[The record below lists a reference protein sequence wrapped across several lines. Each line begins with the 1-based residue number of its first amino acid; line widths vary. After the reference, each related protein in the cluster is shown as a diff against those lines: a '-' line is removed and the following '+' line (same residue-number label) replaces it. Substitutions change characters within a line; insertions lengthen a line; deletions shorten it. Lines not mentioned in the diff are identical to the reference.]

1 MDPDQAS
8 SPRRKSCMHPAD
20 LIISARWIVPVEPT
34 GAVLEDHAVVV
45 QNGRILA
52 VLPLAEAVESHP
64 SAVRI
69 DRPNHVVLPGL
80 VNAHTHAAMT
90 LFRGMADDL
99 PLETWLNQH
108 IWPAET
114 RWVTPD
120 FVQDGT
126 ELALLE
132 MLHGGTTS
140 FGDMYFFPDI
150 VARAVADS
158 GLRAAVGM
166 IVLEQATVWAQSA
179 DEYLSK
185 GLAVRDQ
192 FKGHRRV
199 STLFAP
205 HAPYSVADR
214 TFDQIRV
221 LANELDTPIQM
232 HVHETAAEVAASIG
246 KHHCRPLQRLD
257 TVGMVTSLLSATH
270 MTQLLPDEIALL
282 ASRGSTVI
290 HCPESN
296 LKLASGWCPVA
307 QLDAAGVNVAL
318 GTDGAASNN
327 DLDMFGE
334 MRTAALLAKGV
345 AQQADALPAAKI
357 LQMATLNGA
366 AALGLADR
374 IGSLLPGKE
383 ADMICVDLSRPATQ
397 PVYSPISQLVYSTSR
412 EQVTDV
418 WVAGQHLLDGGR
430 PTMADSNSIL
440 ARAAAWGH
448 KLRSGDG

>member
-1 MDPDQAS
+1 
-8 SPRRKSCMHPAD
+8 MHPAD
-20 LIISARWIVPVEPT
+20 LIISARWIVPVEPA
-34 GAVLEDHAVVV
+34 GAVLEGHAVAVG
-45 QNGRILA
+45 NGRILA
-52 VLPLAEAVESHP
+52 VVPRAVATETYP
-64 SAVRI
+64 SAPLI
-69 DRPNHVVLPGL
+69 DRPNHVLLPGL

-90 LFRGMADDL
+90 LFRGFADDL
-99 PLETWLNQH
+99 PLETWLNGH
-108 IWPAET
+108 IWPAES
-114 RWVTPD
+114 RWVTPA

-132 MLHGGTTS
+132 MLLGGTTA
-140 FGDMYFFPDI
+140 FGDMYFFPDV

-166 IVLEQATVWAQSA
+166 IVLEQPTVWAQSA

-192 FKGHRRV
+192 FKAHRRV
-199 STLFAP
+199 SAIFAP
-205 HAPYSVADR
+205 HAPYSVADS

-221 LANELDTPIQM
+221 LADELDTPIQM
-232 HVHETAAEVAASIG
+232 HVHETAAELAASIG
-246 KHHCRPLQRLD
+246 RHQCRPLQRLD
-257 TVGMVTSLLSATH
+257 KLGMVTQLLAAAH
-270 MTQLLPDEIALL
+270 MTHLEADEIALL

-296 LKLASGWCPVA
+296 LKLASGMCPVA
-307 QLDAAGVNVAL
+307 QLDAAGVNVAI

-345 AQQADALPAAKI
+345 AQRADALPAAKI

-366 AALGLADR
+366 AALGIADR

-383 ADMICVDLSRPATQ
+383 ADLICVDLSRPATQ
-397 PVYSPISQLVYSTSR
+397 PVYSPISQLVYSASR
-412 EQVTDV
+412 DQVTDV
-418 WVAGQHLLDGGR
+418 WVAGQHLLDNGL
-430 PTMADSNSIL
+430 PTIADRHAIL
-440 ARAAAWGH
+440 SRAAAWGD
-448 KLRSGDG
+448 KLRSSRA

>member
-1 MDPDQAS
+1 
-8 SPRRKSCMHPAD
+8 MHPAD

-34 GAVLEDHAVVV
+34 GVVLEEHAVVV
-45 QNGRILA
+45 RNGRILA
-52 VLPLAEAVESHP
+52 LLPRAAALQSYP
-64 SAVRI
+64 SAARI
-69 DRPNHVVLPGL
+69 DRPDHVLLPGL

-108 IWPAET
+108 IWPAES

-120 FVQDGT
+120 FVLAGT

-132 MLHGGTTS
+132 MLQGGTTS
-140 FGDMYFFPDI
+140 FGDMYFFPDV

-166 IVLEQATVWAQSA
+166 IVLEQPTVWAQSA

-192 FKGHRRV
+192 FKGHRRI
-199 STLFAP
+199 STTFAP
-205 HAPYSVADR
+205 HAPYSVGDR
-214 TFDQIRV
+214 TFEQIRM
-221 LANELDTPIQM
+221 LADELDTPIQM
-232 HVHETAAEVAASIG
+232 HVHETASEVAASVRTFG
-246 KHHCRPLQRLD
+246 YRPLQRLD
-257 TVGMVTSLLSATH
+257 TLGLVTSLLSVVH
-270 MTQLLPDEIALL
+270 MTQLEPDEIALL
-282 ASRGSTVI
+282 ASRGSSVI

-296 LKLASGWCPVA
+296 LKLASGLCPVA
-307 QLDAAGVNVAL
+307 RLVAAGIHVAL

-334 MRTAALLAKGV
+334 MRTAALLGKGV
-345 AQQADALPAAKI
+345 AQQADALPAAMI

-366 AALGLADR
+366 EALGLGDLT
-374 IGSLLPGKE
+374 GSLLPGKE
-383 ADMICVDLSRPATQ
+383 ADLICVDLARPATQ

-412 EQVTDV
+412 DQVTDV
-418 WVAGQHLLDGGR
+418 WVAGQQLLDGGR
-430 PTMADSNSIL
+430 PTMVDNDSIL
-440 ARAAAWGH
+440 ARATAWGQ
-448 KLRSGDG
+448 KLRNPHG

>member
-1 MDPDQAS
+1 
-8 SPRRKSCMHPAD
+8 MHPAE
-20 LIISARWIVPVEPT
+20 LIISARWIVPVEPA
-34 GAVLEDHAVVV
+34 GAVLAEHAVVV
-45 QNGRILA
+45 RNGQILA
-52 VLPLAEAVESHP
+52 VLPCTEALEQHP
-64 SAVRI
+64 SAERV
-69 DRPNHVVLPGL
+69 DRPHHVLLPGL

-90 LFRGMADDL
+90 LLRGMADDL

-114 RWVTPD
+114 RWVTPE

-132 MLHGGTTS
+132 MLQGGTTS

-192 FKGHRRV
+192 FKGHPRV
-199 STLFAP
+199 STQFAP

-221 LANELDTPIQM
+221 LADELDAPIQM
-232 HVHETAAEVAASIG
+232 HVHETAAEVASGIG
-246 KHHCRPLQRLD
+246 KYGCRPLQRLD
-257 TVGMVTSLLSATH
+257 TLGMVTPLLSAAH
-270 MTQLLPDEIALL
+270 MTQLDPDEIALL

-296 LKLASGWCPVA
+296 LKLASGLCPVA
-307 QLDAAGVNVAL
+307 RLVDAGVNVAL

-345 AQQADALPAAKI
+345 AGQADALPAAMI

-366 AALGLADR
+366 AALGIADR

-383 ADMICVDLSRPATQ
+383 ADLICVDLSRPATQ
-397 PVYSPISQLVYSTSR
+397 PVYSPISQLVYSTTR
-412 EQVTDV
+412 DQVTDV
-418 WVAGQHLLDGGR
+418 WVAGQQLLDGGR
-430 PTMADSNSIL
+430 PTIADSGSIL
-440 ARAAAWGH
+440 ARAAAWGS
-448 KLRSGDG
+448 KLQNGHD